1 MKNRITISKSNDMI
15 TFYLNSKGRSFYL
28 FTQKFS
34 KAVYE
39 FFTPGRSENEIRN
52 YKSWDKNPRLDKTIT
67 KIPVYIKYISK
78 YEI

>member
-1 MKNRITISKSNDMI
+1 MKNKITISKSNDMI

-39 FFTPGRSENEIRN
+39 FFAPGRSENEIRN